1 MSSLR
6 WGLEL
11 RFSEFRE
18 KMDKWLQECWQRTN
32 GVVDSSTSK
41 QVELD
46 RVLAEMLQDIED
58 RRADALQVMVAE
70 TLQDEG
76 AEKGG
81 DEKEEKEEKEE
92 S

>member
-1 MSSLR
+1 M
-6 WGLEL
+6 GL
-11 RFSEFRE
+11 RFFKFRE
-18 KMDKWLQECWQRTN
+18 GMDKYLQECWQRTN
-32 GVVDSSTSK
+32 GIVDSSTSK

-70 TLQDEG
+70 TLQDDG
-76 AEKGG
+76 AERKEE
-81 DEKEEKEEKEE
+81 EKEEKEEKKE